1 MLRRGFGAGDVL
13 ASVIVVIA
21 LTLLLLITES
31 HVLVGFDHFRR
42 ELEWRETSLL
52 LAQKHEPVQ
61 AAEWLR
67 MAEEQ
72 GDLARYCM
80 KVGLGLVPLAA
91 IGVAL
96 ACLPPL
102 CSLMRRVGL
111 LRSSKQLAIAKS
123 NNRPLRIYLRL
134 LLVSQILAAVL
145 YTTILVRLLVST
157 D

>member
-1 MLRRGFGAGDVL
+1 MHRPGFGAGDVL
-13 ASVIVVIA
+13 ASVIAVIG

-31 HVLVGFDHFRR
+31 QVVVGFEHYRQ
-42 ELEWRETSLL
+42 ELEWREDSLL
-52 LAQKHEPVQ
+52 LAHKHEPVQ

-80 KVGLGLVPLAA
+80 KFGLGLVPLAA

-96 ACLPPL
+96 ACLPSL
-102 CSLMRRVGL
+102 RSLMRRVGL
-111 LRSSKQLAIAKS
+111 LRYSKQTVTAKS
-123 NNRPLRIYLRL
+123 HNRALRIYLKL
-134 LLVSQILAAVL
+134 LLVSQILAAAL
-145 YTTILVRLLVST
+145 YALILVGLLLST